1 MDGQVRLLVK
11 ARNISFRS
19 GDTQAYSTARADL
32 KRGIKRAKHSHKLKV
47 GEHFSNSD
55 PRRMWQGLQAIT
67 DFRPSHASTL
77 STDHSFPD
85 ELNKFY
91 ARFDCNNNE
100 VATKATLPANHL
112 PLTLSPTEVKAAL
125 SRTNKRKAA
134 GLDCI
139 PGSVLNTCA
148 EQLP

>member
-1 MDGQVRLLVK
+1 
-11 ARNISFRS
+11 
-19 GDTQAYSTARADL
+19 
-32 KRGIKRAKHSHKLKV
+32 
-47 GEHFSNSD
+47 
-55 PRRMWQGLQAIT
+55 MWQGLQAIA

-148 EQLP
+148 EQLPKQKSLRASNPPQLCLSLNTAPQRA